1 MAKRLAS
8 WRGRGPLRPQELAE
22 AAVLAD
28 VSVALIAI
36 GWLLPVT
43 TLFILAAIAPMAAI
57 AARNRPRAVI
67 AGTVAGSTVAVLIAG
82 TGLASNVVAC
92 AVIGTLLGVAWRRGW
107 GMIRMVAVAVAVLWP
122 LAVLGA
128 DAVLLVFS
136 QLRTLALDQI
146 TNNWDGAKLNLRQI
160 GLVRVTRL
168 IDPIVHWSV
177 AHWAVGV
184 PIALLVGIIGATVC
198 GRILTWPPLLRL
210 EHTRL
215 PAPAAPEQRA
225 RGKRTPPAQVE
236 PPGPVPVRL
245 EDVSYTYPGV
255 ATPALRGVSLTVDPG
270 EFVAVVGPNGS
281 GKSTLVRILAGRPPT
296 SGTVHRPGAVAPGRP
311 GGTATI
317 FQRPESQVLGVRV
330 RDDVAWGMPLD
341 QDVDVEKLLERVG
354 LGGFADRETST
365 LSGGEL
371 QRLAMASALARRPS
385 LLISDESTAM
395 VDAAGRELL
404 ADLLATLA
412 GEENIAVV
420 HVTHRLEEAR
430 RADRTIFLDRG
441 LIVPAPPE
449 LEPEPVA
456 VPLTTPTPA
465 PAPAPTHGGTG
476 EVVRSDGGTLE
487 LTGLG
492 HVYTPGTPW
501 AHRALADVNLRVESG
516 EAIMVVGHNGSGK
529 STLAWILAGL
539 LVPTEGQATLDGQA
553 LDRRLGQVALSF
565 QHARLQL
572 LRSAVRADVRAASGV
587 DNAAADAALALV
599 GLDPAELGG
608 RSVDQLSGGQQRR
621 VALAGMLARRPR
633 VVILDEP
640 FAGLDGAARRGL
652 VTVLTQLRSQVGLT
666 LILVSH
672 DTDGAEGLV
681 DRTVTLAGGRLLDDR
696 PMAADKTG

>member
-67 AGTVAGSTVAVLIAG
+67 AGAVAGSTVALLIAG

-92 AVIGTLLGVAWRRGW
+92 AVIGTLLGVAWRRRW
-107 GMIRMVAVAVAVLWP
+107 GMIRMVLVAVAVLWP
-122 LAVLGA
+122 VAVVGA
-128 DAVLLVFS
+128 DGLLLVFS

-160 GLVRVTRL
+160 GLVRLTRV
-168 IDPIVHWSV
+168 IDPVVRWSV
-177 AHWAVGV
+177 SHWAVGV
-184 PIALLVGIIGATVC
+184 PMALLAGIVGATVC

-210 EHTRL
+210 ELTRL
-215 PAPAAPEQRA
+215 PAPAAPEVPRP
-225 RGKRTPPAQVE
+225 GKTRRPELDAA
-236 PPGPVPVRL
+236 GPVPVRL
-245 EDVSYTYPGV
+245 DGVSYTYPGV
-255 ATPALRGVSLTVDPG
+255 ATPALRDVSLTVDPG
-270 EFVAVVGPNGS
+270 QFVAVVGPNGS

-341 QDVDVEKLLERVG
+341 HDVDVDMLLERVG

-371 QRLAMASALARRPS
+371 QRLAMASALARRPR

-412 GEENIAVV
+412 AEENIAVV

-441 LIVPAPPE
+441 VIVPAPPE
-449 LEPEPVA
+449 QQPVP
-456 VPLTTPTPA
+456 V
-465 PAPAPTHGGTG
+465 PAPAPTPATTG
-476 EVVRSDGGTLE
+476 EVVKSEGGTIE

-492 HVYTPGTPW
+492 HVYTAGTPW
-501 AHRALADVNLRVESG
+501 AHRALTDVNLRVESG

-539 LVPTEGQATLDGQA
+539 LAPTDGQATLDGDA

-572 LRSAVRADVRAASGV
+572 LRSTVRADVRAASGV
-587 DNAAADAALALV
+587 DDGAADAALALV

-652 VTVLTQLRSQVGLT
+652 IAVLKQLRSQVGLT
-666 LILVSH
+666 LVLVSH

-681 DRTVTLAGGRLLDDR
+681 DRTVTLAAGRLLNDR
-696 PMAADKTG
+696 PMAADKTR